1 VFQSITKKPL
11 WVSLLIAF
19 AIIAVIV
26 LAFFSSLDFFT
37 RHGEEVEV
45 PNVTG
50 KLLDEATTALE
61 TAGFEVVIQDSI
73 YRDTIKPLAVIR
85 QFPESES
92 KVKSNRTI
100 YLTVNRAVPPE
111 VVMPNLVGMSVRN
124 AAIVLKQFGLKM
136 GDTSYRPDFAK
147 NSVLVQKYDGKEI
160 KAGTKLPMGTPISLV
175 LGSGLSNVDMAVP
188 DLFGLTYSGAQDLLQ
203 TSGINFGAIVLD
215 PDVKDT
221 ATAFVYKQSPDRL
234 TADRRSNRI
243 RPGQMID
250 IWLSTKKPVR
260 DTTTT
265 TPRVVTPVENNY

>member
-1 VFQSITKKPL
+1 MFASITKKPL

-19 AIIAVIV
+19 AIVAVVV

-50 KLLDEATTALE
+50 QLLPEATAKLE
-61 TAGFEVVIQDSI
+61 AQGFEVVIQDSI
-73 YRDTIKPLAVIR
+73 YRDTVKPQAIIR

-100 YLTVNRAVPPE
+100 YLTVNRAVPPD

-160 KAGTKLPMGTPISLV
+160 KAGTKLPMGAPISLV

-188 DLFGLTYSGAQDLLQ
+188 DLFGLTYASARDLLQ
-203 TSGINFGAIVLD
+203 TSGISFGAVVLD
-215 PDVKDT
+215 PEVKDT
-221 ATAFVYKQSPDRL
+221 AAAFVYRQSPERL
-234 TADRRSNRI
+234 TSDRRANRI

-250 IWLSTKKPVR
+250 IWLSSKKPVR
-260 DTTTT
+260 DTTTVA
-265 TPRVVTPVENNY
+265 PRVVTPVENNY